1 MNSNSWKLII
11 PVRLGLRPWARPLLE
26 NWSEPAPLLRFL
38 AGDSSSLGA
47 VSSSLR
53 LTVAG
58 GGNGFGT
65 LTWNKIFPPLRL
77 FLFKCVDFSSKIYS
91 LKLETKMME
100 IYFFNILDRK
110 ELKTWKSKATLYIVA
125 KLLNYLRRVQKNR
138 EQLITVG
145 RVALALG
152 PTFLDVGPGGA
163 WRLAAN
169 WLSFSEKSR
178 SDFTLPSCS
187 GEKLPLSL

>member
-1 MNSNSWKLII
+1 
-11 PVRLGLRPWARPLLE
+11 
-26 NWSEPAPLLRFL
+26 
-38 AGDSSSLGA
+38 
-47 VSSSLR
+47 
-53 LTVAG
+53 
-58 GGNGFGT
+58 
-65 LTWNKIFPPLRL
+65 
-77 FLFKCVDFSSKIYS
+77 
-91 LKLETKMME
+91 ME

-163 WRLAAN
+163 
-169 WLSFSEKSR
+169 
-178 SDFTLPSCS
+178 
-187 GEKLPLSL
+187 